1 MRAMN
6 LRGSGEE
13 MGGVEGERKGWNDA
27 LKYEILGKKWL
38 NL

>member
-6 LRGSGEE
+6 LRGSREE
-13 MGGVEGERKGWNDA
+13 MGGVGGKRKGWNDA
-27 LKYEILGKKWL
+27 LKYEILGKKPP